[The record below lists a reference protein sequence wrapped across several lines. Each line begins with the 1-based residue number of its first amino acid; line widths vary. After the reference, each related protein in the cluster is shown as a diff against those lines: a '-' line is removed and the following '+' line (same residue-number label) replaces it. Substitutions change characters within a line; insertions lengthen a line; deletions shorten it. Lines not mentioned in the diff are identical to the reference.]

1 MWLEILNLNSSI
13 WIVSEFDKF
22 SIQLLNPFPIRKA
35 NDHVQAALR
44 ISTLWVPHYEF
55 IASVQLCVV
64 CQLVCGCSVC
74 VFVIFQS
81 WASWSQSYGLLIRSC
96 NSLHYDLVM
105 VLSLCSYCSCHDNL
119 VILIC
124 SVNSDTVTVFTRSD
138 LTVQMISNHLLI
150 GFDLS
155 VLNKDSLFGAAFNW
169 QATCMT
175 YSNLAFTFDVLSIVN
190 SHEPREISHALVTR
204 VLKLG

>member
-55 IASVQLCVV
+55 HSKCPALCRLPIGVWVFCLSFCGLSVLS
-64 CQLVCGCSVC
+64 L
-74 VFVIFQS
+74 
-81 WASWSQSYGLLIRSC
+81 WSQSYGLLIRSY

-124 SVNSDTVTVFTRSD
+124 SVNSDTVTVFTRSN
-138 LTVQMISNHLLI
+138 LTVQMISNDLLI

-155 VLNKDSLFGAAFNW
+155 VLNKDSLFGAAFNCS
-169 QATCMT
+169 ATCMTACMT
-175 YSNLAFTFDVLSIVN
+175 YSNLVFTFDVLSIV
-190 SHEPREISHALVTR
+190 
-204 VLKLG
+204 